1 MIVSSLFR
9 GGFSPVRRK
18 ALVMD
23 AKIRI
28 WCSQRDLPLLQS
40 HPDFHVRRL
49 HLVRSPGRKTRIE
62 GQNGTDR
69 IIRGETIK
77 LSTPNQFE
85 AVHAVNP
92 ASPPKPRRRV
102 NPVKSL
108 VFQEAQLAMA
118 ARRLSFTAA
127 NQPESFVPTSWPSC
141 SSWLTLCFVLL
152 LLMIISG
159 SAQIQQAWVDHY
171 NSGITNG
178 TNQTVKMVL
187 DSGGNI
193 YVTGFSQSTN
203 GHLGYTTIKYAPNG
217 IQQWAARY
225 DPTNDTSTTPTALA
239 LDNSNNVLVT
249 GNGLTIKYDPNGN
262 QLWTAPYAGAALS
275 VDTNGNA
282 VVTGINTSFGTVK
295 LNANGSNLWSVTY
308 PSSYG
313 PSLGQ
318 QVVSASGHRLLSRH
332 QLRLNDIVTIK
343 YDPNGNQ
350 IWLQRYT
357 GRATAMPRAMPSPSI
372 TTATSMSPATTP
384 RRRAGRR
391 S

>member
-1 MIVSSLFR
+1 
-9 GGFSPVRRK
+9 
-18 ALVMD
+18 
-23 AKIRI
+23 
-28 WCSQRDLPLLQS
+28 
-40 HPDFHVRRL
+40 
-49 HLVRSPGRKTRIE
+49 
-62 GQNGTDR
+62 
-69 IIRGETIK
+69 
-77 LSTPNQFE
+77 
-85 AVHAVNP
+85 
-92 ASPPKPRRRV
+92 
-102 NPVKSL
+102 
-108 VFQEAQLAMA
+108 MA

-318 QVVSASGHRLLSRH
+318 QVVSASDGSVYVAGSYTYTCQDGMCDLEML
-332 QLRLNDIVTIK
+332 VIK
-343 YDPNGNQ
+343 YDSYGNQ
-350 IWLQRYT
+350 LWTANSLQADISLVQVEGAALDTSGNFDVVVDYGPDFAPFIT
-357 GRATAMPRAMPSPSI
+357 SQYSI
-372 TTATSMSPATTP
+372 NGGLNWVSGPTPTTL
-384 RRRAGRR
+384 
-391 S
+391 